1 MGDAKWDVWVLLEV
15 ARRVLEGE
23 TIDGEDAFTRLFGF
37 IWDAEKDDFNGDSRE
52 VNRAIWEEYR
62 TFSNP
67 DLNERAAAIN
77 AEKKLKMEA
86 KQLAPYDEYLAH
98 HGLTWPVR
106 EVDGQWLPTKWRF
119 SDGKQADG
127 YDEVGIEMYGDKG
140 LAGGM
145 SWYKSADH
153 KPSVVFR
160 PYEPPA
166 QEPSAEFPFWFCTG
180 RLL

>member
-1 MGDAKWDVWVLLEV
+1 MPSGMCGCCSKSRA
-15 ARRVLEGE
+15 AVLEGE

-98 HGLTWPVR
+98 HGLTWPCVR
-106 EVDGQWLPTKWRF
+106 SMGSGSPPSGVFPMASRPMAMTRSASRCMAIRVL
-119 SDGKQADG
+119 
-127 YDEVGIEMYGDKG
+127 
-140 LAGGM
+140 LA
-145 SWYKSADH
+145 A
-153 KPSVVFR
+153 
-160 PYEPPA
+160 
-166 QEPSAEFPFWFCTG
+166 
-180 RLL
+180 

>member
-1 MGDAKWDVWVLLEV
+1 M
-15 ARRVLEGE
+15 
-23 TIDGEDAFTRLFGF
+23 
-37 IWDAEKDDFNGDSRE
+37 
-52 VNRAIWEEYR
+52 
-62 TFSNP
+62 
-67 DLNERAAAIN
+67 
-77 AEKKLKMEA
+77 
-86 KQLAPYDEYLAH
+86 
-98 HGLTWPVR
+98 R

-160 PYEPPA
+160 MSRRRRSLPRNSRSGSARAVCSSIGIPA
-166 QEPSAEFPFWFCTG
+166 P
-180 RLL
+180 